1 MKRCVKAG
9 AAGSTVE
16 LEGVGGSVVSIA
28 NHRAKVAS
36 AIINEADV
44 LSCTRHTGRKRSWW
58 LGHEHDVG
66 AIFRDE
72 AVANEASERVEG
84 VRPAIENLE
93 MNGKSLDGDG
103 VADHGLNDQ
112 TSGGG
117 AVGAIVHAVALGC
130 DVGTATAVRALELDV
145 GYEMVL
151 AFLSSRHCRCQCR
164 CPWCNDRLDGRTC
177 PRRP

>member
-1 MKRCVKAG
+1 MM
-9 AAGSTVE
+9 ST
-16 LEGVGGSVVSIA
+16 IA
-28 NHRAKVAS
+28 KLAS

-44 LSCTRHTGRKRSWW
+44 FSCTRHTGRRRSWW

-84 VRPAIENLE
+84 VRPSMENLE

-112 TSGGG
+112 TSGSG
-117 AVGAIVHAVALGC
+117 AVGAVVHAVALGC